1 MWHPRAGAQPE
12 HHFNESNLFMLAFVR
27 TGSLNI
33 VCVRVYVCVVLY
45 ATLEATHVVR
55 RIVCMLFFFVRT
67 CARTC
72 FIQLDDSVGDV
83 SGHEWLSN
91 VGKRDWCNGAS
102 TQICVSLLAENAM
115 NLFIGNPEP
124 GRIQSCVRKRL
135 EVMRFKRWFDKKRI

>member
-1 MWHPRAGAQPE
+1 MWYGAL
-12 HHFNESNLFMLAFVR
+12 SA
-27 TGSLNI
+27 
-33 VCVRVYVCVVLY
+33 CC
-45 ATLEATHVVR
+45 
-55 RIVCMLFFFVRT
+55 FFFVRT

-115 NLFIGNPEP
+115 NSFIGNPEP

-135 EVMRFKRWFDKKRI
+135 EVMRFKRWCDKKRI